1 MENSE
6 EREKEIVRNTL
17 SYYNKGPVLPAE
29 PHNNAGN
36 DNFKKIINRK
46 VMKQYSLWMYVV
58 GVVVVLAIVN
68 LIAMSQS
75 VAIFS
80 GGFLAGMLAM
90 YIAVH
95 LYKYK

>member
-17 SYYNKGPVLPAE
+17 SYYKNSPLPIKPQKPVCS
-29 PHNNAGN
+29 
-36 DNFKKIINRK
+36 
-46 VMKQYSLWMYVV
+46 KQYSLWIYVV
-58 GVVVVLAIVN
+58 GVIVVLAIVN

-75 VAIFS
+75 AAIFS
-80 GGFLAGMLAM
+80 GGFLLGMLAM

-95 LYKYK
+95 IYKYK